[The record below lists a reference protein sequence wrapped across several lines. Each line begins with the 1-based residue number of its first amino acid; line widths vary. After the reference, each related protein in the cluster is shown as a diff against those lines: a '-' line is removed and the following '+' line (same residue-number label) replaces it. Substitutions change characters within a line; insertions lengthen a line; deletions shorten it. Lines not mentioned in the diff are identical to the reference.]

1 MKKKEKC
8 KIRYILL
15 GAMFAALLL
24 LIVFMRFGGFS
35 TGEAANVDELQEYA
49 LPVEALSIPEEKK
62 IIALGEATHGNVEF
76 QRLKLEVFKKLL
88 EERGVRAFALEGDCG
103 GCEAVDRYIHGGE
116 GTAQEAAAAIG
127 FAIYRTEEMTEL
139 VSYLREYNE
148 NASAGEDVRFYGFDM
163 QRISRTLQFL
173 MEG

>member
-49 LPVEALSIPEEKK
+49 LPVETLSIPEEKK

-88 EERGVRAFALEGDCG
+88 EERGVRRLRLRATAADAKRSIGISTAGRELRKRLRLRSALPFIERRRC
-103 GCEAVDRYIHGGE
+103 
-116 GTAQEAAAAIG
+116 
-127 FAIYRTEEMTEL
+127 RTRL
-139 VSYLREYNE
+139 L
-148 NASAGEDVRFYGFDM
+148 SA
-163 QRISRTLQFL
+163 
-173 MEG
+173 

>member
-49 LPVEALSIPEEKK
+49 LPVETLSIPEEKK

-116 GTAQEAAAAIG
+116 GLRRRLRLRSALPFIERRRWQNSSPICVNTTKTLRRGRMFAFTALICSEFPA
-127 FAIYRTEEMTEL
+127 
-139 VSYLREYNE
+139 
-148 NASAGEDVRFYGFDM
+148 RFNF
-163 QRISRTLQFL
+163 
-173 MEG
+173 

>member
-49 LPVEALSIPEEKK
+49 LPVEALSIQEEKK

-76 QRLKLEVFKKLL
+76 QRLKSWRSSKNCSKSAASGRLRLRATAADAKRSIGISTAGRELRRRLRLRSALPFI
-88 EERGVRAFALEGDCG
+88 ERR
-103 GCEAVDRYIHGGE
+103 R
-116 GTAQEAAAAIG
+116 
-127 FAIYRTEEMTEL
+127 
-139 VSYLREYNE
+139 
-148 NASAGEDVRFYGFDM
+148 
-163 QRISRTLQFL
+163 
-173 MEG
+173 

>member
-49 LPVEALSIPEEKK
+49 LPVETLSIPEEKRSSHW
-62 IIALGEATHGNVEF
+62 AR
-76 QRLKLEVFKKLL
+76 Q
-88 EERGVRAFALEGDCG
+88 
-103 GCEAVDRYIHGGE
+103 
-116 GTAQEAAAAIG
+116 
-127 FAIYRTEEMTEL
+127 RTE
-139 VSYLREYNE
+139 
-148 NASAGEDVRFYGFDM
+148 
-163 QRISRTLQFL
+163 TLNSSD
-173 MEG
+173 

>member
-24 LIVFMRFGGFS
+24 FIVFMRFGGFS

-88 EERGVRAFALEGDCG
+88 EERGVRAFALEG
-103 GCEAVDRYIHGGE
+103 A
-116 GTAQEAAAAIG
+116 TAADAKRSIG
-127 FAIYRTEEMTEL
+127 ISTAGRELRRRLRLRSALPFIERRRWQNSSPICVNTTKTLRRGRMFAFTALICSEFP
-139 VSYLREYNE
+139 
-148 NASAGEDVRFYGFDM
+148 ARFNF
-163 QRISRTLQFL
+163 
-173 MEG
+173 